1 MEQFKGEPLIKIP
14 SIYKRIF
21 LNLRMIAL
29 NNCLPRHGVEN
40 TLETVK
46 KNPLISTDREKQI
59 FPSEINEFLSK
70 MSSSQVKG
78 KIRIT

>member
-29 NNCLPRHGVEN
+29 SNCLPKHGVEN

-46 KNPLISTDREKQI
+46 KPFN
-59 FPSEINEFLSK
+59 IN
-70 MSSSQVKG
+70 
-78 KIRIT
+78 